1 MTISEVKRMAR
12 VREWKGLIQ
21 EQKESGMTIRAWCEQ
36 NGFRENT
43 YYYWLKIIRAE
54 AIEQVEKNAALLRAI
69 PHNSAA
75 RCTVPFQSSPAC
87 KNLDLRPVNLRF
99 LQVKLTE
106 NSLAHRPPHL
116 CGIALRKSRV

>member
-12 VREWKGLIQ
+12 VSEWKGLIQ

-54 AIEQVEKNAALLRAI
+54 AIEQVEKNAALLRIEPNELPEGKGEPQTKTERIMVRINDAVIEFPLEI
-69 PHNSAA
+69 PVEQIAA
-75 RCTVPFQSSPAC
+75 FI
-87 KNLDLRPVNLRF
+87 K
-99 LQVKLTE
+99 
-106 NSLAHRPPHL
+106 
-116 CGIALRKSRV
+116 ALNHA

>member
-12 VREWKGLIQ
+12 VSEWKGLIQ

-54 AIEQVEKNAALLRAI
+54 AIEQVEKNAALLRVEPNELPEGKGEPQTKTERIMVRINDAVIEFPLEI
-69 PHNSAA
+69 PVEQIAA
-75 RCTVPFQSSPAC
+75 FIR
-87 KNLDLRPVNLRF
+87 
-99 LQVKLTE
+99 
-106 NSLAHRPPHL
+106 
-116 CGIALRKSRV
+116 ALNHA

>member
-12 VREWKGLIQ
+12 VSEWKGLIQ

-54 AIEQVEKNAALLRAI
+54 AIEQVETNAALLRIEPNELPEGKGEPQTKTERIMVRINDAVIEFPLEI
-69 PHNSAA
+69 PVEQIAA
-75 RCTVPFQSSPAC
+75 FI
-87 KNLDLRPVNLRF
+87 K
-99 LQVKLTE
+99 
-106 NSLAHRPPHL
+106 
-116 CGIALRKSRV
+116 ALNHA

>member
-12 VREWKGLIQ
+12 VSEWKGLIQ

-54 AIEQVEKNAALLRAI
+54 AIEQVETNAALLRIEPNELPEGKGEPQTKTERIMVRINDAVIEFPREI
-69 PHNSAA
+69 PVEQIAA
-75 RCTVPFQSSPAC
+75 FI
-87 KNLDLRPVNLRF
+87 K
-99 LQVKLTE
+99 
-106 NSLAHRPPHL
+106 
-116 CGIALRKSRV
+116 ALNHA

>member
-12 VREWKGLIQ
+12 VSEWKGLIQ

-54 AIEQVEKNAALLRAI
+54 AIEQVETNAALLRIEPNELPEGKGEPQTKTERIITERIMVRINDAVI
-69 PHNSAA
+69 EFPREMPVEQIAA
-75 RCTVPFQSSPAC
+75 FIR
-87 KNLDLRPVNLRF
+87 
-99 LQVKLTE
+99 
-106 NSLAHRPPHL
+106 
-116 CGIALRKSRV
+116 ALNHA

>member
-12 VREWKGLIQ
+12 VSEWKGLIQ

-54 AIEQVEKNAALLRAI
+54 AIEQVEKNAALLRIEPNELPEGKDEPQTKTERIMVRINDAVIEFPLEI
-69 PHNSAA
+69 PVEQIAA
-75 RCTVPFQSSPAC
+75 FI
-87 KNLDLRPVNLRF
+87 K
-99 LQVKLTE
+99 
-106 NSLAHRPPHL
+106 
-116 CGIALRKSRV
+116 ALNHA

>member
-12 VREWKGLIQ
+12 VSEWKGLIQ

-54 AIEQVEKNAALLRAI
+54 AIEQVEKNAALLRIEPNELPEGKGEPQTKPERIMVRINDAVIDFPLEI
-69 PHNSAA
+69 PVEQIAA
-75 RCTVPFQSSPAC
+75 FIR
-87 KNLDLRPVNLRF
+87 
-99 LQVKLTE
+99 
-106 NSLAHRPPHL
+106 
-116 CGIALRKSRV
+116 ALNHA

>member
-12 VREWKGLIQ
+12 VSEWKGLIQ

-54 AIEQVEKNAALLRAI
+54 AIEQVEKNAALLRIELNELPEGKGEPQTKTERIMVRINDAVIEFPLEI
-69 PHNSAA
+69 PVEQIAA
-75 RCTVPFQSSPAC
+75 FIR
-87 KNLDLRPVNLRF
+87 
-99 LQVKLTE
+99 
-106 NSLAHRPPHL
+106 
-116 CGIALRKSRV
+116 ALNHA

>member
-12 VREWKGLIQ
+12 VSEWKGLIQ

-54 AIEQVEKNAALLRAI
+54 AIEQVEKNAALLRIEPNELPEGKGEPQTKTERIMVRINDAVIEFPLEI
-69 PHNSAA
+69 PVEQIAA
-75 RCTVPFQSSPAC
+75 FIR
-87 KNLDLRPVNLRF
+87 
-99 LQVKLTE
+99 
-106 NSLAHRPPHL
+106 
-116 CGIALRKSRV
+116 ALNHA

>member
-12 VREWKGLIQ
+12 VSEWKGLIQ

-54 AIEQVEKNAALLRAI
+54 AIEQVETNAALLRIEPNELPEGKGEPQTKTERIMVRINDAVIEFPLEI
-69 PHNSAA
+69 PVEQIAA
-75 RCTVPFQSSPAC
+75 FIR
-87 KNLDLRPVNLRF
+87 
-99 LQVKLTE
+99 
-106 NSLAHRPPHL
+106 
-116 CGIALRKSRV
+116 ALNHA

>member
-12 VREWKGLIQ
+12 VSEWKGLIQ

-54 AIEQVEKNAALLRAI
+54 AIEQVETNAALLRIEPNELPEGKGEPQTKTERIMVRINDEVIEFPREI
-69 PHNSAA
+69 PVEQIAA
-75 RCTVPFQSSPAC
+75 FI
-87 KNLDLRPVNLRF
+87 K
-99 LQVKLTE
+99 
-106 NSLAHRPPHL
+106 
-116 CGIALRKSRV
+116 ALNHA

>member
-12 VREWKGLIQ
+12 VSEWKGLIQ

-54 AIEQVEKNAALLRAI
+54 AIEQVEKNAALLRIEPNELPEGKCEPQTKTEGIITERIMVRINDAVIEFPLEI
-69 PHNSAA
+69 PVEQIAA
-75 RCTVPFQSSPAC
+75 FIR
-87 KNLDLRPVNLRF
+87 
-99 LQVKLTE
+99 
-106 NSLAHRPPHL
+106 
-116 CGIALRKSRV
+116 ALNHA

>member
-12 VREWKGLIQ
+12 VSEWKGLIQ

-54 AIEQVEKNAALLRAI
+54 AIEQVEKNAALLRIEPNELPEGKCEPQTKTERIMVRINDAVIEFPQKI
-69 PHNSAA
+69 PVEQIAA
-75 RCTVPFQSSPAC
+75 FI
-87 KNLDLRPVNLRF
+87 K
-99 LQVKLTE
+99 
-106 NSLAHRPPHL
+106 
-116 CGIALRKSRV
+116 ALNHA